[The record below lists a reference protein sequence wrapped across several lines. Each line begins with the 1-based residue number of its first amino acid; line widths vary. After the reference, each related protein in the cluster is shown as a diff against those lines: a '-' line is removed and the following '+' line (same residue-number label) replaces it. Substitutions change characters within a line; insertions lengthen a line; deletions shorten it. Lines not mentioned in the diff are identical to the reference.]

1 MKRFTSLILAL
12 VLAFSVC
19 VTAQAQVRGDV
30 NNDGRVNSTD
40 ALLILQYTVGS
51 VTNISSAA
59 DLNGDGRINSSDAL
73 TVLQISVGI
82 ITDSRYK
89 AVFKLTAKVGNNT
102 YDSTSTIP
110 VHAGDTVAV
119 TLSLSNNY
127 YTGGTSAQIYYNKN
141 IFISAP
147 SAQFNT
153 ESRIYQA
160 AGRSYCTF
168 KDWDSL
174 ASSVKRDCWPN
185 YSEPKLTQF
194 KDSHKFLRITMTPN
208 VSMATEA
215 PKNIN
220 ENLVTVH
227 FKVNPSATRGTTGQ
241 IIIPIESRRTRNF
254 LDGHLMC
261 AVHESEDITS
271 NSSVYLDDLS
281 YDCTKAVLN
290 FKVS

>member
-1 MKRFTSLILAL
+1 MKRFISLILACVL
-12 VLAFSVC
+12 VFSVC
-19 VTAQAQVRGDV
+19 VTAQAQTRGDV

-51 VTNISSAA
+51 VANISSSA

-89 AVFKLTAKVGNNT
+89 ATFKLTAKVGNNS
-102 YDSTSTIP
+102 YDSSSTIP
-110 VHAGDTVAV
+110 VRAGDTVAV

-127 YTGGTSAQIYYNKN
+127 YTGPTSAQIYYNKN
-141 IFISAP
+141 IFSSAP

-153 ESRIYQA
+153 EGRLYEA
-160 AGRSYCTF
+160 TGRSYCTF
-168 KDWDSL
+168 KDWDNL
-174 ASSVKRDCWPN
+174 AANVKRDCWPN
-185 YSEPKLTQF
+185 YSEPTLTQF
-194 KDSHKFLRITMTPN
+194 KNNHKFLRITMTPN
-208 VSMATEA
+208 AAFTSTA

-227 FKVNPSATRGTTGQ
+227 FKVSDSAARGTTGQ
-241 IIIPIESRRTRNF
+241 IIIPIESRRTINY
-254 LDGHLMC
+254 LNGHLMC
-261 AVHESEDITS
+261 GVHESENITS
-271 NSSVYLDDLS
+271 DSSFYVDGLT